1 MSNSK
6 STILCKLCEKRNVG
20 SQESHIIPKFFTK
33 DIYFKNGRNQGMKT
47 MKFVEGI
54 MGEVEEDWQQ
64 DGLKQKGLFCECC
77 EKYFELLD
85 THFCNKIYSPL
96 RIIEV
101 ASDHF
106 LIFKLKH
113 TVVSCEK
120 ANENIVALFLISLFL
135 RCHVSDLPFCEKF
148 ELTNEEYS
156 YLRNLLNEH
165 HSLKQTELQEKT
177 ISMPI
182 GNLFSY
188 LIFTYANNSRISA
201 TENVVEAQYRSN
213 KGIYYLVINDYIFS
227 LYLQKPLA
235 VFPETLN
242 TNSKKVRITILSD
255 REFRII
261 SARQSEKYFKEISL
275 KKFSAKI

>member
-1 MSNSK
+1 
-6 STILCKLCEKRNVG
+6 
-20 SQESHIIPKFFTK
+20 
-33 DIYFKNGRNQGMKT
+33 
-47 MKFVEGI
+47 
-54 MGEVEEDWQQ
+54 
-64 DGLKQKGLFCECC
+64 
-77 EKYFELLD
+77 
-85 THFCNKIYSPL
+85 
-96 RIIEV
+96 
-101 ASDHF
+101 
-106 LIFKLKH
+106 
-113 TVVSCEK
+113 
-120 ANENIVALFLISLFL
+120 
-135 RCHVSDLPFCEKF
+135 LPFCEKF